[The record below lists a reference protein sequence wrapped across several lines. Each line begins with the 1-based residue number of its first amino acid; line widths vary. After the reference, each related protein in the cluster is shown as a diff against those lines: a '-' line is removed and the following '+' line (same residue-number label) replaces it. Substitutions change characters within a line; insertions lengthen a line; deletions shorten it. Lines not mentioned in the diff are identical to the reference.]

1 MKRELLGGVV
11 HSILLYGASV
21 WAETLTARR
30 HKEILTRKVL
40 IRMARADS
48 TASTEALLVITGI
61 IPIELMVE
69 GITRLQFRV

>member
-1 MKRELLGGVV
+1 MRGATLSAASLLKTMPNIGALQSKKRELLGGVV

-40 IRMARADS
+40 IRMARAC
-48 TASTEALLVITGI
+48 
-61 IPIELMVE
+61 M
-69 GITRLQFRV
+69 